1 MLPLSLYHTHWVQM
15 VSLQRYLQ
23 GLEVLVED
31 PWSQNNIDYVLREV
45 FQQVKHVA
53 GSSQSDILVL
63 GRLVEDHF
71 IIRPDLMLNWEEW
84 VLQQPEW
91 QWT

>member
-1 MLPLSLYHTHWVQM
+1 M

-31 PWSQNNIDYVLREV
+31 PWSQNDIDHVLREV

-53 GSSQSDILVL
+53 RLSWSDISVP

-71 IIRPDLMLNWEEW
+71 IIRPNPTLNWEEW
-84 VLQQPEW
+84 VLWQPEW